1 MLLISDEKTLSR
13 EIDSLRKSGKLI
25 NFIPTMGNL
34 HLGHTSLFKKS
45 ENTEEIRVVSIFVNP
60 LQFNDDKDFDNYP
73 RTIESDKKKLLAE
86 GVDVLFLPDLQIINV
101 VKFAFRLGHIARKLC
116 GVDRS
121 GHFEG
126 VAKIILKFLDI
137 IKPDSIT
144 LGEKDYQQLLV
155 IKKII
160 KDLKLKTEVRSYP
173 TIRNKD
179 GIALSSRNKLLGK
192 KIFLAKY
199 IPTIFKQ
206 INLEILEGSF
216 ELRRLNYFKDFLGK
230 SGVDRVHYLEILN
243 EKNLSKLTKIP
254 CISRIF
260 IAISISGI
268 RLIDNMRIE
277 SKLACSRDGQIII
290 YKDINF

>member
-34 HLGHTSLFKKS
+34 HLGHSSLFKKS

-86 GVDVLFLPDLQIINV
+86 GVDILFLPDAQIINV
-101 VKFAFRLGHIARKLC
+101 VKFVFRLGHISRKLC
-116 GVDRS
+116 GIDRS

-126 VAKIILKFLDI
+126 VAKIILKFLDL
-137 IKPDSIT
+137 IKPDFIT

-160 KDLKLKTEVRSYP
+160 KDFKMKTKVKPCPTVRD
-173 TIRNKD
+173 KD

-192 KIFLAKY
+192 KISLARY
-199 IPTIFKQ
+199 IPTVLKQ
-206 INLEILEGSF
+206 ITLEINDGRF
-216 ELRRLNYFKDFLGK
+216 ELHRLKYFEDYLEK
-230 SGVDRVHYLEILN
+230 SGINRVHYLEILN
-243 EKNLSKLTKIP
+243 ENNLSSLTKVP
-254 CISRIF
+254 CVSRIF
-260 IAISISGI
+260 IAVSIDGI

-277 SKLACSRDGQIII
+277 PKLACSRSGMLIVS
-290 YKDINF
+290 

>member
-34 HLGHTSLFKKS
+34 HLGHSSLFKKS
-45 ENTEEIRVVSIFVNP
+45 ENTKEIRVVSIFVNP
-60 LQFNDDKDFDNYP
+60 LQFNDDKDFNNYP
-73 RTIESDKKKLLAE
+73 RTIESDKKTFSRSSGCSIFTGCANYKRK
-86 GVDVLFLPDLQIINV
+86 
-101 VKFAFRLGHIARKLC
+101 KFAFRLGHISRKLC

-160 KDLKLKTEVRSYP
+160 KDLKFKTEVRSHP
-173 TIRNKD
+173 TVRNKE
-179 GIALSSRNKLLGK
+179 GIALSSRNKLLEK

-199 IPTIFKQ
+199 IP
-206 INLEILEGSF
+206 N
-216 ELRRLNYFKDFLGK
+216 
-230 SGVDRVHYLEILN
+230 
-243 EKNLSKLTKIP
+243 
-254 CISRIF
+254 
-260 IAISISGI
+260 
-268 RLIDNMRIE
+268 
-277 SKLACSRDGQIII
+277 
-290 YKDINF
+290 

>member
-34 HLGHTSLFKKS
+34 HLGHSSLFKKS

-60 LQFNDDKDFDNYP
+60 LQFNDNRDFDNYP
-73 RTIESDKKKLLAE
+73 RTIESDKKKLL
-86 GVDVLFLPDLQIINV
+86 DILFLPDAQIINV
-101 VKFAFRLGHIARKLC
+101 VKFVFRLGHISRKLC

-160 KDLKLKTEVRSYP
+160 KDLKFKTEVRSSP
-173 TIRNKD
+173 TVRNKD

-192 KIFLAKY
+192 KIILAKNV
-199 IPTIFKQ
+199 PTIFKQ
-206 INLEILEGSF
+206 INLEILEGNF
-216 ELRRLNYFKDFLGK
+216 ELRRLNYFKEFLEK

>member
-1 MLLISDEKTLSR
+1 MLLVSDEKTLSR

-34 HLGHTSLFKKS
+34 HLGHSSLFKKS
-45 ENTEEIRVVSIFVNP
+45 ENTKEIRVVSIFVNP

-73 RTIESDKKKLLAE
+73 RTIESDKKKLSAE
-86 GVDVLFLPDLQIINV
+86 GVDVLFLPDAQIINV
-101 VKFAFRLGHIARKLC
+101 VKFEFRLGHIARKLC
-116 GVDRS
+116 GVDRR
-121 GHFEG
+121 GHYEG

-160 KDLKLKTEVRSYP
+160 KDFEFKTEVRSYP
-173 TIRNKD
+173 TVRNKE

-199 IPTIFKQ
+199 IPTVLKQ
-206 INLEILEGSF
+206 INLEIIEGNF
-216 ELRRLNYFKDFLGK
+216 ALHRLNYFKDFL
-230 SGVDRVHYLEILN
+230 
-243 EKNLSKLTKIP
+243 
-254 CISRIF
+254 
-260 IAISISGI
+260 
-268 RLIDNMRIE
+268 
-277 SKLACSRDGQIII
+277 
-290 YKDINF
+290 

>member
-34 HLGHTSLFKKS
+34 HLGHSSLFKKS

-60 LQFNDDKDFDNYP
+60 LQFNEDKDFDNYP

-86 GVDVLFLPDLQIINV
+86 GVDILFLPDAQIINV
-101 VKFAFRLGHIARKLC
+101 VKFVFRLGHISRKLC
-116 GVDRS
+116 GIDRS

-126 VAKIILKFLDI
+126 VAKIILKFLDL
-137 IKPDSIT
+137 IKPDFIT

-160 KDLKLKTEVRSYP
+160 KDFKMKTKVKPCPTVRD
-173 TIRNKD
+173 KD

-192 KIFLAKY
+192 KISLARY
-199 IPTIFKQ
+199 IPTVLKQ
-206 INLEILEGSF
+206 ITLEINDGRF
-216 ELRRLNYFKDFLGK
+216 ELHRLKYFKDYLEK
-230 SGVDRVHYLEILN
+230 SGINRVHYLEILN
-243 EKNLSKLTKIP
+243 ENNLSSLTKVP
-254 CISRIF
+254 CVSRIF
-260 IAISISGI
+260 IAVSIDGI

-277 SKLACSRDGQIII
+277 PKLACSRSGMLIVS
-290 YKDINF
+290 

>member
-13 EIDSLRKSGKLI
+13 EIDSLRNSGKLI

-34 HLGHTSLFKKS
+34 HLGHSSLFKKS

-86 GVDVLFLPDLQIINV
+86 GVDILFLPDAQIINE
-101 VKFAFRLGHIARKLC
+101 VKFVFRLGHISRKLC

-144 LGEKDYQQLLV
+144 LGEKDYQQLLI

-160 KDLKLKTEVRSYP
+160 KDLKFKTEVRSYP
-173 TIRNKD
+173 TVRNKD

-199 IPTIFKQ
+199 IPSIFKQ
-206 INLEILEGSF
+206 INLEILEGNF
-216 ELRRLNYFKDFLGK
+216 ELSRLNYFKEFLEK

-243 EKNLSKLTKIP
+243 EKNLARLTKVP
-254 CISRIF
+254 SISRIF
-260 IAISISGI
+260 IAISINGV

-277 SKLACSRDGQIII
+277 YKLACSSDGLLLV
-290 YKDINF
+290 KDINF

>member
-13 EIDSLRKSGKLI
+13 ELDSLRKSGKLI

-34 HLGHTSLFKKS
+34 HLGHSSLFKKS

-60 LQFNDDKDFDNYP
+60 LQFNEDEDFDNYP

-86 GVDVLFLPDLQIINV
+86 GVDILFLPDAQIINV
-101 VKFAFRLGHIARKLC
+101 VKFVFRLGHISRKLC
-116 GVDRS
+116 GIDRS

-126 VAKIILKFLDI
+126 VAKIILKFLDL
-137 IKPDSIT
+137 IKPDFIT

-160 KDLKLKTEVRSYP
+160 KDFKMKTKVKPCPTVRD
-173 TIRNKD
+173 KD

-192 KIFLAKY
+192 KISLARY
-199 IPTIFKQ
+199 IPTVLKQ
-206 INLEILEGSF
+206 ITLEINDGRF
-216 ELRRLNYFKDFLGK
+216 ELHRLKYFKDYLEK
-230 SGVDRVHYLEILN
+230 SGINRVHYLEILN
-243 EKNLSKLTKIP
+243 ENNLSSLTKVP
-254 CISRIF
+254 CVSRIF
-260 IAISISGI
+260 IAVSIDGI

-277 SKLACSRDGQIII
+277 PKLACSRSGMLIVS
-290 YKDINF
+290 

>member
-1 MLLISDEKTLSR
+1 M
-13 EIDSLRKSGKLI
+13 
-25 NFIPTMGNL
+25 
-34 HLGHTSLFKKS
+34 
-45 ENTEEIRVVSIFVNP
+45 
-60 LQFNDDKDFDNYP
+60 
-73 RTIESDKKKLLAE
+73 
-86 GVDVLFLPDLQIINV
+86 
-101 VKFAFRLGHIARKLC
+101 
-116 GVDRS
+116 
-121 GHFEG
+121 
-126 VAKIILKFLDI
+126 KIILKFLDI

-160 KDLKLKTEVRSYP
+160 KDLELKTEVRSYP
-173 TIRNKD
+173 TVRNKE
-179 GIALSSRNKLLGK
+179 GIAFSSRNKLLGK

-206 INLEILEGSF
+206 INLEILEGNF
-216 ELRRLNYFKDFLGK
+216 ELRKLNYFKDFLEK
-230 SGVDRVHYLEILN
+230 SGVDHVHYLEILN
-243 EKNLSKLTKIP
+243 EKNLARLTKVP

-260 IAISISGI
+260 IAISINGV

>member
-34 HLGHTSLFKKS
+34 HLGHSSLFKKS

-86 GVDVLFLPDLQIINV
+86 GVDILFLPDAQIINE
-101 VKFAFRLGHIARKLC
+101 VKFVFRLGHISRKLC

-160 KDLKLKTEVRSYP
+160 KNLELKTEVRSYP
-173 TIRNKD
+173 TVRNKE

-206 INLEILEGSF
+206 INLEILEGNF
-216 ELRRLNYFKDFLGK
+216 ELRRLNYFKDFLEK
-230 SGVDRVHYLEILN
+230 SGIDRVHYLEILN
-243 EKNLSKLTKIP
+243 EKNLARLTKVP
-254 CISRIF
+254 SISRIF
-260 IAISISGI
+260 IAISINGV

-277 SKLACSRDGQIII
+277 YKLACSSDGLLVV
-290 YKDINF
+290 KDINF

>member
-13 EIDSLRKSGKLI
+13 EIDSLRKLGKLI

-34 HLGHTSLFKKS
+34 HLGHSSLFKKS
-45 ENTEEIRVVSIFVNP
+45 ENTKEIRVVSIFVNP
-60 LQFNDDKDFDNYP
+60 LQFNDDKDFYNYP

-86 GVDVLFLPDLQIINV
+86 GVDVLFLPDAQIIDV

-126 VAKIILKFLDI
+126 VAKIIIKFLDL

-160 KDLKLKTEVRSYP
+160 KDLEFKTEVRSHP
-173 TIRNKD
+173 TVRNKE

-199 IPTIFKQ
+199 IPTVLKQ
-206 INLEILEGSF
+206 INLEIIEGNF
-216 ELRRLNYFKDFLGK
+216 TLHRLNYFKDFLEK
-230 SGVDRVHYLEILN
+230 SGIDRVHYLEILN
-243 EKNLSKLTKIP
+243 EKNLARLTKVP

-260 IAISISGI
+260 IAVSINGV

-277 SKLACSRDGQIII
+277 YKLVCSGDRLLIV
-290 YKDINF
+290 KDINF

>member
-1 MLLISDEKTLSR
+1 MLLIRDEKTLSK

-34 HLGHTSLFKKS
+34 HLGHSSLFKKS

-60 LQFNDDKDFDNYP
+60 LQFNDNRDFDNYP

-86 GVDVLFLPDLQIINV
+86 RVDVLFLPDAQIINV

-137 IKPDSIT
+137 IKPDFIT

-173 TIRNKD
+173 TIRNKE
-179 GIALSSRNKLLGK
+179 GIAFSSRNKLLGK

-216 ELRRLNYFKDFLGK
+216 ELRRLNYFKDFLEK

-243 EKNLSKLTKIP
+243 EKNLSKVKKIP

-260 IAISISGI
+260 IAISISGV
-268 RLIDNMRIE
+268 RLIDNVRIE
-277 SKLACSRDGQIII
+277 SKLTCSRDGQIKI
-290 YKDINF
+290 YKDINS

>member
-34 HLGHTSLFKKS
+34 HLGHSSLFKKS
-45 ENTEEIRVVSIFVNP
+45 ENTEEIRIVSIFVNP

-86 GVDVLFLPDLQIINV
+86 GVDVLFLPHAQIINSV
-101 VKFAFRLGHIARKLC
+101 RFVFRLGHISRKLC
-116 GVDRS
+116 GIDRI

-126 VAKIILKFLDI
+126 VAKIILRFLDL
-137 IKPDSIT
+137 IKPDFIT

-160 KDLKLKTEVRSYP
+160 KDFKIKTKVKSCPTVRD
-173 TIRNKD
+173 KD

-192 KIFLAKY
+192 NIFLARY
-199 IPTIFKQ
+199 IPTVLKQ
-206 INLEILEGSF
+206 ITLEISEGSF
-216 ELRRLNYFKDFLGK
+216 ELHRLNYFRDFLEK
-230 SGVDRVHYLEILN
+230 SGIDRVHYLEILN
-243 EKNLSKLTKIP
+243 ENNLSSITKVP
-254 CISRIF
+254 CMSRIF
-260 IAISISGI
+260 IAISIDGV

-277 SKLACSRDGQIII
+277 SKLACSSNGMLNVSPA
-290 YKDINF
+290 Y

>member
-34 HLGHTSLFKKS
+34 HLGHSSLFKKS
-45 ENTEEIRVVSIFVNP
+45 ENTKEIRVVSIFVNP

-86 GVDVLFLPDLQIINV
+86 GVDILFLPDAQIINV
-101 VKFAFRLGHIARKLC
+101 VKFVFRLGHISRKLC
-116 GVDRS
+116 GIDRS

-126 VAKIILKFLDI
+126 VAKIILKFLDL
-137 IKPDSIT
+137 IKPDFIT

-160 KDLKLKTEVRSYP
+160 KDFKMKTKVKPCPTVRD
-173 TIRNKD
+173 KD

-192 KIFLAKY
+192 KISLARY
-199 IPTIFKQ
+199 IPTVLKQ
-206 INLEILEGSF
+206 ITLEINDGRF
-216 ELRRLNYFKDFLGK
+216 ELHRLKYFKDYLEK
-230 SGVDRVHYLEILN
+230 SGINRVHYLEILN
-243 EKNLSKLTKIP
+243 ENNLSSLTKVP
-254 CISRIF
+254 CVSRIF
-260 IAISISGI
+260 IAVSIDGI

-277 SKLACSRDGQIII
+277 PKLACSRSGMLIVS
-290 YKDINF
+290 

>member
-13 EIDSLRKSGKLI
+13 EIDSLRKLGKLI

-34 HLGHTSLFKKS
+34 HLGHSSLFKKS
-45 ENTEEIRVVSIFVNP
+45 ENTKEIRVVSIFVNP

-86 GVDVLFLPDLQIINV
+86 GVDILFLPDAQIINE
-101 VKFAFRLGHIARKLC
+101 VKFVFRLGHISRKLC

-160 KDLKLKTEVRSYP
+160 KDLEFKTEVRSYP
-173 TIRNKD
+173 TVRNKE

-199 IPTIFKQ
+199 IPTVLKQ
-206 INLEILEGSF
+206 INLEIIEGNF
-216 ELRRLNYFKDFLGK
+216 ALHRLNYFKDFLEK
-230 SGVDRVHYLEILN
+230 SGIDRVHYLEILN
-243 EKNLSKLTKIP
+243 EKNLARLTKVP
-254 CISRIF
+254 SISRIF
-260 IAISISGI
+260 IAISINGV

-277 SKLACSRDGQIII
+277 YKLACSSDGLLIV
-290 YKDINF
+290 KDISF

>member
-34 HLGHTSLFKKS
+34 HLGHSSLFKKS

-86 GVDVLFLPDLQIINV
+86 GVDVLFLPDAQIIKV
-101 VKFAFRLGHIARKLC
+101 VKFGLRLGHIGRKLC
-116 GVDRS
+116 GIDRS

-126 VAKIILKFLDI
+126 VAKIILKFLDL
-137 IKPDSIT
+137 IKPDFIT

-160 KDLKLKTEVRSYP
+160 MDLKIKTKVKSCPTVRD
-173 TIRNKD
+173 KD

-192 KIFLAKY
+192 KIFLARY
-199 IPTIFKQ
+199 IPTVLKQ
-206 INLEILEGSF
+206 ITLEINEGSF
-216 ELRRLNYFKDFLGK
+216 ELHRLNYFRDYLEK
-230 SGVDRVHYLEILN
+230 SGIDRVHYLEILN
-243 EKNLSKLTKIP
+243 ENNLSSLSKLP
-254 CISRIF
+254 CMSRIF
-260 IAISISGI
+260 IAISIEGV

-277 SKLACSRDGQIII
+277 SKLACSTNGML
-290 YKDINF
+290 NVSPNN

>member
-1 MLLISDEKTLSR
+1 MLLIKDEKTLSK

-34 HLGHTSLFKKS
+34 HLGHSSLFKKS
-45 ENTEEIRVVSIFVNP
+45 ENTKEIRVVSIFVNP
-60 LQFNDDKDFDNYP
+60 LQFNDNKDFDNYP

-86 GVDVLFLPDLQIINV
+86 GVDILFLPDAQIINV
-101 VKFAFRLGHIARKLC
+101 VKFVFRLGHISRKLC
-116 GVDRS
+116 GIDRS

-160 KDLKLKTEVRSYP
+160 KDLELKTEVRSYP
-173 TIRNKD
+173 TVRNKE

-192 KIFLAKY
+192 KIILAKY

-206 INLEILEGSF
+206 INLEILEGNF
-216 ELRRLNYFKDFLGK
+216 ELRRLNYFKDFLEK

-243 EKNLSKLTKIP
+243 EKNLARLTKVP
-254 CISRIF
+254 SISRIF
-260 IAISISGI
+260 IAISINGV

-277 SKLACSRDGQIII
+277 YKLACSSDGLLIV
-290 YKDINF
+290 KDISF

>member
-34 HLGHTSLFKKS
+34 HLGHSSLFKKS

-86 GVDVLFLPDLQIINV
+86 GVDILFLPDAQIINV
-101 VKFAFRLGHIARKLC
+101 VKFVFRLGHISRKLC
-116 GVDRS
+116 GIDRS

-126 VAKIILKFLDI
+126 VAKIILKFLDL
-137 IKPDSIT
+137 IKPDFIT

-160 KDLKLKTEVRSYP
+160 KDFKMKTKVKPCPTVRD
-173 TIRNKD
+173 KD

-192 KIFLAKY
+192 KISLARY
-199 IPTIFKQ
+199 IPTVLKQ
-206 INLEILEGSF
+206 ITLEINDGRF
-216 ELRRLNYFKDFLGK
+216 ELHRLKYFKDYLEK
-230 SGVDRVHYLEILN
+230 SGINRVHYLEILN
-243 EKNLSKLTKIP
+243 ENNLSSLTKVP
-254 CISRIF
+254 CVSRIF
-260 IAISISGI
+260 IAVSIDGI

-277 SKLACSRDGQIII
+277 PKLACSRSGMLIVS
-290 YKDINF
+290 

>member
-1 MLLISDEKTLSR
+1 MLLVSDEKTLSR

-34 HLGHTSLFKKS
+34 HLGHSSLFKKS
-45 ENTEEIRVVSIFVNP
+45 ENTREIRVVSIFVNP
-60 LQFNDDKDFDNYP
+60 LQFNEDKDFENYP

-86 GVDVLFLPDLQIINV
+86 GVDVLFLPDAQIINA

-116 GVDRS
+116 GVDRR

-137 IKPDSIT
+137 IKPDFIT

-160 KDLKLKTEVRSYP
+160 KDLEFKTEVRSYP
-173 TIRNKD
+173 TVRNKE

-199 IPTIFKQ
+199 IPTVLKQ
-206 INLEILEGSF
+206 INLEIIEGNF
-216 ELRRLNYFKDFLGK
+216 ALHRLNYFKDFLEK
-230 SGVDRVHYLEILN
+230 SGIDRVHYLEILN
-243 EKNLSKLTKIP
+243 EKNLARLTKVP
-254 CISRIF
+254 SISRIF
-260 IAISISGI
+260 IAISINGV

-277 SKLACSRDGQIII
+277 YKLACSSDGLLIVE
-290 YKDINF
+290 DISF

>member
-34 HLGHTSLFKKS
+34 HLGHSSLFKKS

-60 LQFNDDKDFDNYP
+60 LQFNDDKDFNNYP

-86 GVDVLFLPDLQIINV
+86 RVDVLFLPDAQIINV

-160 KDLKLKTEVRSYP
+160 KDLEFKTEVRSYP
-173 TIRNKD
+173 TVRNKD

-199 IPTIFKQ
+199 IPTVLKQ
-206 INLEILEGSF
+206 INLEIIEGNF
-216 ELRRLNYFKDFLGK
+216 ALRRLNYFKDFLEN
-230 SGVDRVHYLEILN
+230 SGIDRVHYLEILN
-243 EKNLSKLTKIP
+243 EKNLARLTKVP
-254 CISRIF
+254 SISRIF
-260 IAISISGI
+260 IAISINGV

-277 SKLACSRDGQIII
+277 YKLACSSDGLLIVE
-290 YKDINF
+290 DISF

>member
-1 MLLISDEKTLSR
+1 MLLVNDEKTLSR
-13 EIDSLRKSGKLI
+13 EIDNFRKSGKLI

-34 HLGHTSLFKKS
+34 HLGHSSLFKKS
-45 ENTEEIRVVSIFVNP
+45 ENTNEIRVVSIFVNP
-60 LQFNDDKDFDNYP
+60 LQFNDDKDFYNYP
-73 RTIESDKKKLLAE
+73 RTIELDKEKLLAE
-86 GVDVLFLPDLQIINV
+86 GVDVLFLPDAQIVNE
-101 VKFAFRLGHIARKLC
+101 VKFASKLGHISKTLC

-160 KDLKLKTEVRSYP
+160 KDFKFKTKVNSCP
-173 TIRNKD
+173 TVRNKE

-199 IPTIFKQ
+199 IPTVLKQ
-206 INLEILEGSF
+206 INLEIIEGNF
-216 ELRRLNYFKDFLGK
+216 ELHRLNYFKDFLEK
-230 SGVDRVHYLEILN
+230 SGIDSVHYLEILN
-243 EKNLSKLTKIP
+243 EKNLARITKVP

-260 IAISISGI
+260 IAISINGV
-268 RLIDNMRIE
+268 RLIDNMRIR
-277 SKLACSRDGQIII
+277 SKLARMSDGLLIV
-290 YKDINF
+290 KDINF